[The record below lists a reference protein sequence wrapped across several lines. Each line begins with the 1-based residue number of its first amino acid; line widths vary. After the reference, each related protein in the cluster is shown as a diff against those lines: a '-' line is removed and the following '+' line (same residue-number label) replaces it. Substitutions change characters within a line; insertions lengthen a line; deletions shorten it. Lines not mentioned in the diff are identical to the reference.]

1 MNQFDFF
8 HVLLSN
14 AINQS
19 IINTQSR
26 LNRSLP
32 EEQQEAQ
39 EKMLKAIHD
48 ILSEW
53 KKISPEFRQQ
63 VSDTCIAKAA
73 SELGWRNGGQY
84 Q

>member
-1 MNQFDFF
+1 MNQFDFLNM
-8 HVLLSN
+8 LLSN

-26 LNRSLP
+26 LNMPLP
-32 EEQQEAQ
+32 ADQQEAQ

-48 ILSEW
+48 LVSEW
-53 KKISPEFRQQ
+53 GKISPEYKQQ

-73 SELGWRNGGQY
+73 IELGWRNGGQY
-84 Q
+84 